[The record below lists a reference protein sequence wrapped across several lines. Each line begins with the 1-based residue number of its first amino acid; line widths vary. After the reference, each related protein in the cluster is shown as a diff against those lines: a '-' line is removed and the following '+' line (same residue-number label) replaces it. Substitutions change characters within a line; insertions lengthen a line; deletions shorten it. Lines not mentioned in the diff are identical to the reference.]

1 MEIYSHAIYGLH
13 KSIEYGSKIV
23 QYLSISNPIPEKKK
37 NGPALYA
44 AARVSRVI
52 VNALSNIIKHRTMS
66 SRVKWAG
73 HTETSKS
80 DRKT

>member
-1 MEIYSHAIYGLH
+1 MVFINLLNMAA
-13 KSIEYGSKIV
+13 KSFNTFPFQI
-23 QYLSISNPIPEKKK
+23 QFPKKNN

-44 AARVSRVI
+44 VARVSRVI

-66 SRVKWAG
+66 SRIKWAG